1 MNTEDYTKKCLKT
14 WSNMG
19 DNIEHCAYG
28 LVTESSEIM
37 DMFKKHKFYGRDF
50 NMVNLKEELGDLLYY
65 IHILCNKIDYS
76 IEQCRKDNIE
86 KLAKRYPD
94 KFEDVITR
102 DVKKELSHIQNKN
115 IPDFFNCNEVV

>member
-1 MNTEDYTKKCLKT
+1 MNTEDYTKNCLKT
-14 WSNMG
+14 WSNIG

-37 DMFKKHKFYGRDF
+37 DMLKKHKFYGRDF

-65 IHILCNKIDYS
+65 IHILCNEIDYS

-94 KFEDVITR
+94 KFKDVVVR
-102 DVKKELSHIQNKN
+102 DVKKELEHIS
-115 IPDFFNCNEVV
+115 E